1 MKNTDTKINP
11 LTDVLRASGGF
22 IFMPVFFEKLISRSR
37 FRNLPILPHTLT
49 VFTTP
54 PLTA

>member
-22 IFMPVFFEKLISRSR
+22 IFMPVFIFEKLISRSR
-37 FRNLPILPHTLT
+37 FKEKGL
-49 VFTTP
+49 
-54 PLTA
+54 